1 MHYFD
6 LTILT
11 TREELANHWRS
22 LAKEHHP
29 DSGGDV
35 AVMQEINVQYKDALQ
50 ALSARL
56 LPAII
61 PKEKP
66 VKAPKTPKAKA
77 ARPKPAPTQ
86 KKRAPAKQ
94 RASRSASGKRGKTFV
109 DFLAD
114 VVILGV
120 EFVRE
125 RSRED

>member
-1 MHYFD
+1 MQYFD

-11 TREELANHWRS
+11 TRDDLANHWRS

-35 AVMQEINVQYKDALQ
+35 AVMQEINVQYQDALQ
-50 ALSARL
+50 ELSARL

-77 ARPKPAPTQ
+77 TRPKPTPPQ

-94 RASRSASGKRGKTFV
+94 KASPKRVAKRGKTFV

-114 VVILGV
+114 VVILGA

>member
-1 MHYFD
+1 MQYFD

-11 TREELANHWRS
+11 TRDDLANHWRT

-35 AVMQEINVQYKDALQ
+35 AVMQEINVQYQDALQ
-50 ALSARL
+50 TLSARS
-56 LPAII
+56 LPAVI

-66 VKAPKTPKAKA
+66 VKAPKTPKTKAPKPKA
-77 ARPKPAPTQ
+77 APPQ

-94 RASRSASGKRGKTFV
+94 RASRSASRKRGKTFV

-114 VVILGV
+114 VVILGA

-125 RSRED
+125 RATEE